1 LGTWDHWVEFDIVSE
16 ANFLE
21 VPRDSGPIATQG
33 LNSWHLPGYQGPCPP
48 EGEEHQYMFT
58 VYALDTALDLSA
70 GVESALIYSAMEGH
84 ILDSVVLTGTYPR

>member
-1 LGTWDHWVEFDIVSE
+1 
-16 ANFLE
+16 
-21 VPRDSGPIATQG
+21 
-33 LNSWHLPGYQGPCPP
+33 
-48 EGEEHQYMFT
+48 MFT